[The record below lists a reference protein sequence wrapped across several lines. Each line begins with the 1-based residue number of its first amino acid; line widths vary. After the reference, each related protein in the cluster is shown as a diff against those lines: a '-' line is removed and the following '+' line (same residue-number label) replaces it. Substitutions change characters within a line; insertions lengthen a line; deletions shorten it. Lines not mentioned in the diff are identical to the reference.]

1 MRGWREHW
9 NEAAAK
15 SQQSHSVV
23 EEEIVILSGVSRRMG
38 LAGWLEGYETGVWYL
53 NRVYRQPL

>member
-23 EEEIVILSGVSRRMG
+23 EEEIVILSGVGRRMG
-38 LAGWLEGYETGVWYL
+38 
-53 NRVYRQPL
+53 